1 MPDLATQ
8 MLHRSIGALKPV
20 ATHCGGCRRTP
31 LPGERMHELEEGRQL
46 CDLCFG
52 SLPDESRHAV
62 ESRRVGASERRL
74 RTAPKAA

>member
-8 MLHRSIGALKPV
+8 LLHRSIGELKPA

-31 LPGERMHELEEGRQL
+31 LSGERMHELEEGRLL

-52 SLPDESRHAV
+52 ALPEESRHAV
-62 ESRRVGASERRL
+62 DSRRIGASERRL
-74 RTAPKAA
+74 AVAPKAA

>member
-8 MLHRSIGALKPV
+8 MLHRSIGTLKPA

-31 LPGERMHELEEGRQL
+31 LSGERMHELEEGRLL

-52 SLPDESRHAV
+52 ALPEERRHAV
-62 ESRRVGASERRL
+62 DSRRVGASERRL
-74 RTAPKAA
+74 AVAPKAA